1 MTTKNTLTAEIIA
14 KYEAAGF
21 KRWTKGN
28 MDRLYINASNLGLEV
43 TYYNTGNVRNAT
55 WQGER
60 VSNADGRRLLATK
73 FWVDIKTGES
83 HIRSDYNDY
92 CDDQSL
98 EDIFAAYISD
108 NITATA

>member
-1 MTTKNTLTAEIIA
+1 MTAEIIA

-28 MDRLYINASNLGLEV
+28 MDRLYINATDLGLNVE
-43 TYYNTGNVRNAT
+43 YYNTGNVRNAT

-73 FWVDIKTGES
+73 LWVDVETGES

-92 CDDQSL
+92 CDDLSL
-98 EDIFAAYISD
+98 KDILAAYISEHV
-108 NITATA
+108 TAEEA